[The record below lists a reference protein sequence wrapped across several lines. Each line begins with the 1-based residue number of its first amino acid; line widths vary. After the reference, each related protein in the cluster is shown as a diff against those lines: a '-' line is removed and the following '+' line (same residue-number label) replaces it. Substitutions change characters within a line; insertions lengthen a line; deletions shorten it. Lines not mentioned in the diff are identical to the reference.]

1 MIAVS
6 DSLAQLVEHNTFNV
20 GVMGSSPMRVTKR
33 RTISSPLFLLIT
45 HFRLSEVRSISIQ
58 DTAHPINQRI
68 IQDNDEM
75 RGRGGQFW
83 GLHQL
88 PPRFPSNITM
98 LLLTPNRRPDTT

>member
-1 MIAVS
+1 MIAAS

-33 RTISSPLFLLIT
+33 RTISSPLFLLIM
-45 HFRLSEVRSISIQ
+45 HFRLSEVRSTSVQ

-75 RGRGGQFW
+75 RGAGRTILGST
-83 GLHQL
+83 
-88 PPRFPSNITM
+88 PATTSFPIKHNDAASHNQ
-98 LLLTPNRRPDTT
+98 

>member
-33 RTISSPLFLLIT
+33 RTISSPLFFVNHALWAL
-45 HFRLSEVRSISIQ
+45 RSTLYIRTGHGS
-58 DTAHPINQRI
+58 AHPINQGT

-75 RGRGGQFW
+75 RRRGGQL
-83 GLHQL
+83 GGYTNYHLVSPQ
-88 PPRFPSNITM
+88 T
-98 LLLTPNRRPDTT
+98 

>member
-1 MIAVS
+1 MP
-6 DSLAQLVEHNTFNV
+6 N
-20 GVMGSSPMRVTKR
+20 
-33 RTISSPLFLLIT
+33 PLG
-45 HFRLSEVRSISIQ
+45 LSGEPSTSVQ
-58 DTAHPINQRI
+58 DTAHPINQGI

-98 LLLTPNRRPDTT
+98 LLLTPNRRLDTT